1 MRIPHLE
8 LRRGS
13 AAILA
18 ALTGTALAASFL
30 VAPTVASAAPGDPST
45 GYVEICKTFA
55 TPPIAMDTTAS
66 FTFHISGLSS
76 ATMVAAGTCSGE
88 ISVSAGSHTITETP
102 GSWYQ
107 VGSISELAGQSYLTS
122 SNLASGTA
130 TVMVT
135 AGTSVD
141 TVTFVNDPVTGYLEV
156 CKQAAAGSGLT
167 GSYSFDVTGADGYT
181 SSTTV
186 PVGACSNPAMQVPAG
201 QVTVTEGG
209 TNLYVTGILATL
221 NGSGNEL
228 VGSPDLTNGTATAT
242 VVASADAST
251 QTDVT
256 YTNDVVALKVCKVW
270 DAMNGAEPGGS
281 ATMFPFTFS
290 ASGAAGPNTA
300 AGPVSLQAGTWDN
313 PICSD
318 PVSYRPGT
326 TVSVTEGIV
335 AGTKVQS
342 MVATGAESVVPGSV
356 SITGRTISVVLGTPV
371 TAAGAPGDEAIVTF
385 TDEAADPGTL
395 KICKDLGSPAPNGT
409 SFSFTVSGVPGTTV
423 VPLGSCSIVGG
434 STTPVLFPY
443 NSVQTV
449 TELASTGNAT
459 SSISA
464 IPTYVN
470 EMVGGMPTL
479 TSETVVSG
487 TPTLGSTGTTSAV
500 NLVIGEGTITE
511 VTFTDTDP
519 PATSTSS
526 TGGSTSPSSTG
537 GSTSTSSTGG
547 STAPVVFVPPA
558 VPEAPSAATS
568 PSTEQPAG
576 VVVSVKATPSFTA
589 AERVALVKRRAD
601 LAYDAKLLGRVIAAT
616 RGAERS
622 VARTHGAAHVRAVAW
637 LRRLAAERVHV
648 VAQIKELKV
657 LIQRLEARA

>member
-1 MRIPHLE
+1 
-8 LRRGS
+8 
-13 AAILA
+13 A

-30 VAPTVASAAPGDPST
+30 VAPTVASATDTST
-45 GYVEICKTFA
+45 GNGYVEICKTFA

-66 FTFHISGLSS
+66 FTFKISGLST
-76 ATMVAAGTCSGE
+76 ATTVAAGTCSGE
-88 ISVSAGSHTITETP
+88 ISVTTGSHTITETP

-107 VGSISELAGQSYLTS
+107 VGSISELPGQSYLTS
-122 SNLASGTA
+122 SNLATGTA

-141 TVTFVNDPVTGYLEV
+141 TVSYVNDPVTGYLEV

-209 TNLYVTGILATL
+209 TNLYVTGIVATL

-228 VGSPDLTNGTATAT
+228 VGAPDLTNGTATAT
-242 VVASADAST
+242 VVASANAST

-270 DAMNGAEPGGS
+270 DASNGVEPGGS

-300 AGPVSLQAGTWDN
+300 AAPVSLQAGTFDN
-313 PICSD
+313 PVCSD

-326 TVSVTEGIV
+326 TVSITEGIV
-335 AGTKVQS
+335 AGTKVES
-342 MVATGAESVVPGSV
+342 MGATGAESVVPGSV
-356 SITGRTISVVLGTPV
+356 SITGRTISVVVGTPV

-385 TDEAADPGTL
+385 VDEAADPGTL

-459 SSISA
+459 SSITA

-470 EMVGGMPTL
+470 EIVGGIPTL

-519 PATSTSS
+519 PVTSSNSTGSSTSS
-526 TGGSTSPSSTG
+526 SSTGSSTTPSSTG
-537 GSTSTSSTGG
+537 SST
-547 STAPVVFVPPA
+547 TPVIVFMPPA
-558 VPEAPSAATS
+558 VPAAPSTVTS
-568 PSTEQPAG
+568 PSTEQPSG
-576 VVVSVKATPSFTA
+576 VVVSVKVTRSLTA
-589 AERVALVKRRAD
+589 AERVALVKRHAD
-601 LAYDAKLLGRVIAAT
+601 LAYDAKLLGRVLAAT
-616 RGAERS
+616 KGAERA
-622 VARTHGAAHVRAVAW
+622 VARSHGATHVRAVAW
-637 LRRLAAERVHV
+637 LRRLTAERVHV

-657 LIQRLEARA
+657 LIQRLEALA

>member
-30 VAPTVASAAPGDPST
+30 VAPTVASATSDPST
-45 GYVEICKTFA
+45 GNGYVEICKTFA

-76 ATMVAAGTCSGE
+76 ATTVAAGTCSGE
-88 ISVSAGSHTITETP
+88 ISVTAGSHTITETA

-122 SNLASGTA
+122 SNLATGTA

-209 TNLYVTGILATL
+209 TNLYVTGIVATL

-385 TDEAADPGTL
+385 ADEAADPGTL

-526 TGGSTSPSSTG
+526 TGGST
-537 GSTSTSSTGG
+537 
-547 STAPVVFVPPA
+547 APVVFVPPA

>member
-30 VAPTVASAAPGDPST
+30 VAPTVASAADTST
-45 GYVEICKTFA
+45 GNGYVEICKTFA

-76 ATMVAAGTCSGE
+76 ATTVAAGTCSGE

-107 VGSISELAGQSYLTS
+107 VGSISELPGQSYLTS
-122 SNLASGTA
+122 SNLATGTA

-141 TVTFVNDPVTGYLEV
+141 TVSYVNDPVTGYLEV

-209 TNLYVTGILATL
+209 TNLYVTGIVATL

-228 VGSPDLTNGTATAT
+228 VGAPDLTNGTATAT
-242 VVASADAST
+242 VVASANAST

-270 DAMNGAEPGGS
+270 DASNGVEPGGS

-326 TVSVTEGIV
+326 TVSITEGIV
-335 AGTKVQS
+335 AGTKVES
-342 MVATGAESVVPGSV
+342 MGATGAESVVPGSV
-356 SITGRTISVVLGTPV
+356 
-371 TAAGAPGDEAIVTF
+371 
-385 TDEAADPGTL
+385 
-395 KICKDLGSPAPNGT
+395 
-409 SFSFTVSGVPGTTV
+409 
-423 VPLGSCSIVGG
+423 
-434 STTPVLFPY
+434 
-443 NSVQTV
+443 
-449 TELASTGNAT
+449 
-459 SSISA
+459 
-464 IPTYVN
+464 
-470 EMVGGMPTL
+470 
-479 TSETVVSG
+479 
-487 TPTLGSTGTTSAV
+487 
-500 NLVIGEGTITE
+500 
-511 VTFTDTDP
+511 
-519 PATSTSS
+519 
-526 TGGSTSPSSTG
+526 
-537 GSTSTSSTGG
+537 
-547 STAPVVFVPPA
+547 
-558 VPEAPSAATS
+558 
-568 PSTEQPAG
+568 
-576 VVVSVKATPSFTA
+576 
-589 AERVALVKRRAD
+589 
-601 LAYDAKLLGRVIAAT
+601 
-616 RGAERS
+616 
-622 VARTHGAAHVRAVAW
+622 
-637 LRRLAAERVHV
+637 
-648 VAQIKELKV
+648 
-657 LIQRLEARA
+657 